1 MKLSSLFSFATIILI
16 LFACTTGNKESS
28 DSSTTTEVPNYK
40 LEKQWESD
48 TLLRTPESVLY
59 DEARDVIYVSNVNM
73 NPWEKDGNGFMS
85 KLSSTGEIIE
95 LEWVTGFN
103 GPKGM
108 ALVANSLFV
117 TDMDE
122 LIEIDVTTG
131 EVISKTIIDGA
142 VGLNDISADATGT
155 LYISD
160 SNGNKIY
167 RYIDGVAE
175 VFMETPGRPNGQLVL
190 GSSLYTAFST
200 SQQFVDYSIETQ
212 EKTILADSIGAGDG
226 ITPTTEEGVFLVSDW
241 SGEIWIIGDFG
252 KQSLLVTRDQKKN
265 TADICFIEDQELV
278 IVPTFFDNKVV
289 AYKLVKG

>member
-1 MKLSSLFSFATIILI
+1 MR
-16 LFACTTGNKESS
+16 
-28 DSSTTTEVPNYK
+28 SSTILSVAIISFIFSCSSEKKETADTFEMISSEPTYR

-59 DEARDVIYVSNVNM
+59 DSERDVIYVSNVNM

-85 KLSSTGEIIE
+85 KVSPTGEILE
-95 LEWVTGFN
+95 LEWVTGLN

-108 ALVANSLFV
+108 ALVESSLFV

-122 LIEIDVTTG
+122 LIEIDVNSG
-131 EVISKTIIDGA
+131 EILSKQALEGA
-142 VGLNDISADATGT
+142 KGLNDISADAEGT

-160 SNGNKIY
+160 SNGNKLY
-167 RYIDGVAE
+167 KYSDGGAE
-175 VFMETPGRPNGQLVL
+175 VFKDTPGRPNGQLVV
-190 GSSLYTAFST
+190 GSYLYTAFSRAN
-200 SQQFVDYSIETQ
+200 QFGNIDLETG
-212 EKTILADSIGAGDG
+212 EMTVLADSIGAGDG
-226 ITPTTEEGVFLVSDW
+226 ITPTPEAGVFLVSDW

-278 IVPTFFDNKVV
+278 IVPTFFDNRVV
-289 AYKLVKG
+289 AYKLIKS